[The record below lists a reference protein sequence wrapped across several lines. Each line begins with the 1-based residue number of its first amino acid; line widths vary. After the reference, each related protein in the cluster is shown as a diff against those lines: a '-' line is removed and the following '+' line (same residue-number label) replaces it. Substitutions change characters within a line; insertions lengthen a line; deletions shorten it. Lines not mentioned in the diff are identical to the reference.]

1 MTFTGAEPLEINIPV
16 IIAAS
21 GEKVTLNKT
30 IWSDKEIEP
39 VFYAGEKGPYLIV
52 DLCDTNGRALV
63 DLKNGEPYY
72 FIEWWRC
79 LSKELV
85 RKARGKHCVTEYC
98 FTETGDEYWYQTDGF
113 RRHYTKIEG

>member
-21 GEKVTLNKT
+21 GEKVTLDKT

-63 DLKNGEPYY
+63 DLKASLIISSNG
-72 FIEWWRC
+72 
-79 LSKELV
+79 
-85 RKARGKHCVTEYC
+85 
-98 FTETGDEYWYQTDGF
+98 GDAFQKNLFAKPEAS
-113 RRHYTKIEG
+113 IA

>member
-21 GEKVTLNKT
+21 GEKVTLDKT

-63 DLKNGEPYY
+63 DLKDGEPYY
-72 FIEWWRC
+72 FIEC
-79 LSKELV
+79 
-85 RKARGKHCVTEYC
+85 
-98 FTETGDEYWYQTDGF
+98 GDAFQKNLFAKPEAS
-113 RRHYTKIEG
+113 IA